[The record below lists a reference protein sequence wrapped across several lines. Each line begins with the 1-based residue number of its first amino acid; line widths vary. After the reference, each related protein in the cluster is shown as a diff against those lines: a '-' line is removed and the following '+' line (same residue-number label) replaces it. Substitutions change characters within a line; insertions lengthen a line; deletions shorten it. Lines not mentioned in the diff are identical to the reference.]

1 LGFEFSVRR
10 AEGAAWLP
18 GVVGREP
25 ALDDA
30 LMGGALRLFA
40 VITVFLFTSFPPLE
54 PSLLSA
60 ALYLEIITLLT
71 SATTA
76 SYSQQQNA
84 SSNIRGKSVL
94 YYLLGIDMDVVDR
107 VTVAFHPLHEFQ
119 VVKRASFHKF
129 ADLNVLHPIM
139 LSIKIYDT
147 KWIKRQQSSVCYHTH
162 NGIFRK
168 SVGSSL
174 EFWISLDPSTK
185 KS

>member
-10 AEGAAWLP
+10 TEGAAWLP
-18 GVVGREP
+18 GVVGRDP

-71 SATTA
+71 SATTT

-119 VVKRASFHKF
+119 VVKRSSFHKF
-129 ADLNVLHPIM
+129 ADLYVLHP
-139 LSIKIYDT
+139 DD
-147 KWIKRQQSSVCYHTH
+147 QSSQ
-162 NGIFRK
+162 
-168 SVGSSL
+168 
-174 EFWISLDPSTK
+174 
-185 KS
+185 